1 MNNVNT
7 LLPSKPQ
14 YGKGKGFSIMI
25 SFLDESLDLLSF
37 SKLVWIFKR
46 DYSTTRFY
54 IHTNRTHFMN
64 THGKYSHIFLLT
76 TMITVVVMLGLASS
90 ISSTLFA
97 QSPLHSGHAAA
108 NDTISKYTGQEDR
121 IIKSL
126 SSEDIKSLQTGT
138 GDAFGGMAKLAELN
152 GYPGPRHVLD
162 LANKLKLTDEQKK
175 NITTIYNDM
184 KKKAIELGQKIVD
197 IERIANEEFV
207 NKSITDT
214 QIKQLILKSAEIYGQ
229 LRYTHLNTHL
239 KMLDILTSEQ
249 TALYNS
255 LRGYSYSGQ

>member
-1 MNNVNT
+1 VNNVST
-7 LLPSKPQ
+7 LLPSEPQ

-37 SKLVWIFKR
+37 SNWFGYFKR
-46 DYSTTRFY
+46 DYFTRFY
-54 IHTNRTHFMN
+54 IYTNRIHFMN

-97 QSPLHSGHAAA
+97 QSPLHSGHAAT

-184 KKKAIELGQKIVD
+184 KKKALELGQKIVN

-207 NKSITDT
+207 NKSITDI

-229 LRYTHLNTHL
+229 LG
-239 KMLDILTSEQ
+239 ILI
-249 TALYNS
+249 
-255 LRGYSYSGQ
+255 